1 VTSSPNQWAE
11 HGHDRPLIVLI
22 LLGLVVLGLGL

>member
-1 VTSSPNQWAE
+1 VTPSRSCGLSMAMV
-11 HGHDRPLIVLI
+11 GPLIVLI